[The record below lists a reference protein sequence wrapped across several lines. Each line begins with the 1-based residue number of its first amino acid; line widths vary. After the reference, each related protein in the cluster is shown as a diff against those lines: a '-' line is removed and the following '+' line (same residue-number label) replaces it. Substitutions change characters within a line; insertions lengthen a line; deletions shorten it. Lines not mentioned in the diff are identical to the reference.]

1 MKTTNLTFL
10 PGRFAKLALP
20 VAAVALAALVA
31 QATPYA
37 SGLTNNANGTMSF
50 YLNEGGGNVTITY
63 GDGSTNSNYNG
74 VTTGTNLASGTYTFS
89 LGSHTN
95 YTISV
100 YKLGAGVPTV
110 ITNSIAFTPRGL
122 DVNKHPGSPYFG
134 RVYVDASSAGGIY
147 VLNPDLSLAFP
158 TVRAA
163 GVSWQNNGFSPY
175 RCYVA
180 DDDYLMVG
188 DCSATGGATS
198 GNDGVWRID
207 PEVTTAQLF
216 LGPRGET
223 AALAAGVFG
232 TIQSRPLLIGNPQT
246 GPVTLMQVDGDFP
259 AAGGVNSL
267 LVYTNITLAALPWQN
282 PPDIQGPEIGLP
294 IVSET
299 LVGNEYPGLQ
309 LGPNGYIYAGT
320 YRENYSNPLLQ
331 IYSYDRATATFSQI
345 WNSFYNGGTADYF
358 RTTVNGLT
366 HGTVDIAVSADGK
379 YVVGVSIDNWFVIC
393 PLTNGLPDVAN
404 LFVNAPTA
412 TTGNARGVAFD
423 AADNLYLSSSGLGLV
438 QSWSLGVT
446 TIAVT
451 TGNTNGSTGF
461 SVVFPSTTAN
471 VVATSNFAS
480 QGGSVGVPGTP
491 VPGVF
496 TITRSNA
503 QGDYTSPLTV
513 NFSLGGSATNGV
525 YTVSPAGIT
534 PAGADNSIVLPPGV
548 PSTNITIT
556 PTTTNIPRLQTT
568 VVLSLKGGP
577 GYSVAQPSLDTVY
590 IQNTAANQL
599 VLSTGAATMY
609 KAFSNDFA
617 SVTIT
622 RLGDT
627 NAPAYTV
634 PATAFTYSGT
644 AAPGLDFTPIPGA
657 TFSPGDITQ
666 VPGISPLSNGVPPAD
681 VLAPLYAGN
690 KSVTVVLTTGTGYTT
705 AGANAATLTLIDNA
719 NPAVP
724 VLFADPLTDPADAAH
739 WNITY
744 GTGDEPDYPANY
756 SVQFGYDL
764 TANNPNAAANGL
776 IGLPPGGA
784 TNALRITCNKTG
796 GTTYGGGVNVY
807 YTNQAFSGNYAV
819 RFNMNL
825 VEGDGSD
832 SVEGATFGINHDG
845 LQTNWWLG
853 SGVPVKNSGP
863 WASDGV
869 WYWIQAPPGGAGGF
883 GFAEFE
889 EFTGTG
895 GALPNTG
902 WTQLGTAA
910 ASAFT
915 SVFKPVLFTAP
926 GGVAGGTPANNSP
939 VSASPADNTWSDV
952 ELKQVNNV
960 VTLSID
966 KTSIFVYTNTT
977 RFTNGFLMFGYDCPI
992 EGAYQQYVGTPDA
1005 AAYFANLRVVS
1016 LQAPVITAI
1025 TDTPSG
1031 GTNNVMIQFTSFEG
1045 DDTAGSFALQSA
1057 GTNSAAGPYADV
1069 SGAAISQI
1077 LTNTG
1082 VALFEATAGST
1093 NRAQF
1098 YRVRHH

>member
-1 MKTTNLTFL
+1 
-10 PGRFAKLALP
+10 
-20 VAAVALAALVA
+20 
-31 QATPYA
+31 
-37 SGLTNNANGTMSF
+37 
-50 YLNEGGGNVTITY
+50 
-63 GDGSTNSNYNG
+63 
-74 VTTGTNLASGTYTFS
+74 
-89 LGSHTN
+89 
-95 YTISV
+95 
-100 YKLGAGVPTV
+100 
-110 ITNSIAFTPRGL
+110 
-122 DVNKHPGSPYFG
+122 
-134 RVYVDASSAGGIY
+134 
-147 VLNPDLSLAFP
+147 
-158 TVRAA
+158 
-163 GVSWQNNGFSPY
+163 
-175 RCYVA
+175 
-180 DDDYLMVG
+180 
-188 DCSATGGATS
+188 
-198 GNDGVWRID
+198 
-207 PEVTTAQLF
+207 
-216 LGPRGET
+216 
-223 AALAAGVFG
+223 
-232 TIQSRPLLIGNPQT
+232 
-246 GPVTLMQVDGDFP
+246 
-259 AAGGVNSL
+259 
-267 LVYTNITLAALPWQN
+267 
-282 PPDIQGPEIGLP
+282 
-294 IVSET
+294 
-299 LVGNEYPGLQ
+299 
-309 LGPNGYIYAGT
+309 
-320 YRENYSNPLLQ
+320 
-331 IYSYDRATATFSQI
+331 
-345 WNSFYNGGTADYF
+345 
-358 RTTVNGLT
+358 
-366 HGTVDIAVSADGK
+366 
-379 YVVGVSIDNWFVIC
+379 
-393 PLTNGLPDVAN
+393 
-404 LFVNAPTA
+404 
-412 TTGNARGVAFD
+412 
-423 AADNLYLSSSGLGLV
+423 
-438 QSWSLGVT
+438 
-446 TIAVT
+446 
-451 TGNTNGSTGF
+451 
-461 SVVFPSTTAN
+461 
-471 VVATSNFAS
+471 
-480 QGGSVGVPGTP
+480 
-491 VPGVF
+491 
-496 TITRSNA
+496 
-503 QGDYTSPLTV
+503 
-513 NFSLGGSATNGV
+513 
-525 YTVSPAGIT
+525 
-534 PAGADNSIVLPPGV
+534 
-548 PSTNITIT
+548 
-556 PTTTNIPRLQTT
+556 
-568 VVLSLKGGP
+568 
-577 GYSVAQPSLDTVY
+577 
-590 IQNTAANQL
+590 
-599 VLSTGAATMY
+599 
-609 KAFSNDFA
+609 
-617 SVTIT
+617 VTIT